1 MLKGLKVYKYL
12 LYILLYF
19 SQKYKYISKSIFC
32 YTFPKSIFPKSI
44 YIYMKLIYSLWFMMI
59 SSFIIQMFVM
69 SSIMTNSY
77 KNITFS
83 LGKFYMSVIMALLMG
98 ILEVLMY
105 DNHMNTLSVYYYL
118 SLFFVLVTFIYL
130 YRNQVYIED
139 KDYLNEMIEHHSMAL
154 LTSEEILQKTNS
166 ERVKKLAENIISTQ
180 EKEIEYMRQ
189 LI

>member
-1 MLKGLKVYKYL
+1 
-12 LYILLYF
+12 
-19 SQKYKYISKSIFC
+19 
-32 YTFPKSIFPKSI
+32 
-44 YIYMKLIYSLWFMMI
+44 MKLIYSLWFMMI

-118 SLFFVLVTFIYL
+118 SLGFFLVTFIYL
-130 YRNQVYIED
+130 YRNQIYIDD

-166 ERVKKLAENIISTQ
+166 EKVKKLAENIISTQ
-180 EKEIEYMRQ
+180 EKEIEYMRH
-189 LI
+189 LINTS

>member
-1 MLKGLKVYKYL
+1 
-12 LYILLYF
+12 
-19 SQKYKYISKSIFC
+19 
-32 YTFPKSIFPKSI
+32 
-44 YIYMKLIYSLWFMMI
+44 MKLIYSLWFMMI
-59 SSFIIQMFVM
+59 GSFIIQIIVM
-69 SSIMTNSY
+69 SGIMTNSY

-105 DNHMNTLSVYYYL
+105 DNHMNSLSVYYYL

-130 YRNQVYIED
+130 YRNQIYIND

-166 ERVKKLAENIISTQ
+166 EKVKKIAENIVTTQ
-180 EKEIEYMRQ
+180 EKEIEYMK
-189 LI
+189 LLV

>member
-1 MLKGLKVYKYL
+1 
-12 LYILLYF
+12 
-19 SQKYKYISKSIFC
+19 
-32 YTFPKSIFPKSI
+32 
-44 YIYMKLIYSLWFMMI
+44 MKLIYSLWFMMI

-130 YRNQVYIED
+130 YRNQIYIND

-166 ERVKKLAENIISTQ
+166 EKVKKIAENIVTTQ
-180 EKEIEYMRQ
+180 EKEIEYMK
-189 LI
+189 LLV

>member
-1 MLKGLKVYKYL
+1 
-12 LYILLYF
+12 
-19 SQKYKYISKSIFC
+19 
-32 YTFPKSIFPKSI
+32 
-44 YIYMKLIYSLWFMMI
+44 MKLIYSLWFMMI
-59 SSFIIQMFVM
+59 GSFIIQIIVM
-69 SSIMTNSY
+69 SGIMTNSY

-118 SLFFVLVTFIYL
+118 SLGFLLVTFIYL
-130 YRNQVYIED
+130 YRNQIYIED

-189 LI
+189 LLDY

>member
-1 MLKGLKVYKYL
+1 
-12 LYILLYF
+12 
-19 SQKYKYISKSIFC
+19 
-32 YTFPKSIFPKSI
+32 
-44 YIYMKLIYSLWFMMI
+44 MMI
-59 SSFIIQMFVM
+59 GSFIIQIIVM
-69 SSIMTNSY
+69 SNIMTNSY

-118 SLFFVLVTFIYL
+118 SLGFLLVTFIYL
-130 YRNQVYIED
+130 YRNQIYIDD

-189 LI
+189 LLNY